1 MFERAEI
8 FRNQLRQ
15 IGVDPQDRQIA
26 LARGLFIAKDAAEK
40 ADVIARRTK
49 ARNFVDQLA
58 EKPDGD
64 NAASIMQFKGPEE
77 AIDGALIGTL
87 DEIADRLEVIR
98 QGGIE
103 YVLLSNAGG
112 GAAGLRQF
120 SEAFI

>member
-8 FRNQLRQ
+8 FRDQLRQ
-15 IGVDPQDRQIA
+15 IGVDPQDRQVA
-26 LARGLFIAKDAAEK
+26 LARGLFIAIDAAEK

-64 NAASIMQFKGPEE
+64 NAASIMQFKGPEK
-77 AIDGALIGTL
+77 AIDGVLIGTL
-87 DEIADRLEVIR
+87 NEIAERLEVIR

-103 YVLLSNAGG
+103 YLLLSNAGG
-112 GAAGLRQF
+112 GAASLRQF